1 MWELSYIEKTSGLLL
16 KSLNFKE
23 GEPIIKDINLNVLNS
38 LNKEYGINQPINKED
53 FYNNYNNNSLEK
65 GDYNSSNN
73 YFDSLLNSQE
83 YKEKE
88 KEREDFYKKYGI
100 IGENSSFI
108 LDEKENIKWKEGYL
122 KDLNQL

>member
-1 MWELSYIEKTSGLLL
+1 
-16 KSLNFKE
+16 
-23 GEPIIKDINLNVLNS
+23 
-38 LNKEYGINQPINKED
+38 
-53 FYNNYNNNSLEK
+53 LEK

-73 YFDSLLNSQE
+73 YFDSLLKSQE